1 MAMTIA
7 EATIIAAGTSIPFG
21 ASAATTEAAP
31 ASAGVGDIVGPFADY
46 GNTFSYRIT
55 NGSIAPGTALTIVF
69 YGRTAGGR
77 WYEIDRV
84 SGDVVAGSA
93 AIVPPSGTIPCPVG
107 YVYFT
112 AKAFGNTS
120 QNVTAEVYLARQV
133 P

>member
-7 EATIIAAGTSIPFG
+7 EATIIPAGTVIPFG
-21 ASAATTEAAP
+21 SYTEAAP
-31 ASAGVGDIVGPFADY
+31 APAGVGTPVGPFADY

-55 NGSIAPGTALTIVF
+55 NGSVAPGSPLVIVF
-69 YGRTAGGR
+69 YGMTQGGR

-84 SGDVVAGSA
+84 SGDVVAASGSV
-93 AIVPPSGTIPCPVG
+93 VPPSGTIPCPAGFVS
-107 YVYFT
+107 FT

-120 QNVTAEVYLARQV
+120 QDVRAEVYLARQV